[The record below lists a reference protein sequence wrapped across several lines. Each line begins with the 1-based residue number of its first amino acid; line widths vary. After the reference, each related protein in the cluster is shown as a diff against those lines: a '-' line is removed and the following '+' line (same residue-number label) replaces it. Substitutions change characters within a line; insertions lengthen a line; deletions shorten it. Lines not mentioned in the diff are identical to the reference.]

1 MNKLKILFISL
12 LLVSLSIKADDIND
26 VVTFAQVDP
35 FMKVFPESSFFNEFN
50 DTVEVAAGEHATFQ
64 FVVRSGKTLKNLCI
78 NVSDFKNLSGVSL
91 SDIRTGFVDYVQ
103 SSRKVPERA
112 NDALT
117 PLSDYYPDPII
128 EKNNWQTQR
137 DMAQPMW
144 VTLSVPKTAHAGVY
158 KAKFELKG
166 LVSDKSFTLS
176 KDICVKVYPV
186 VMENPSLHVTN
197 WFHTDKTKLKVY
209 SPDKNIEQY
218 SAGYWRMV
226 NQIARWQKECYSN
239 VIILSPLDHVE
250 FSMNKDSV
258 YAFDFTHFDQMIDAF
273 NKSGMLK
280 MIEGG
285 HIGGRMG
292 DWDSQFGVSVPII
305 KGKEKTLVK
314 MDIES
319 QQARNFYQQFMP
331 ALYNHMKKRYPD
343 LEYSQHIADEPIS
356 SNINSYVKIAKF
368 VKKLCPG
375 IKLIEACHTHDLDN
389 VIDIWVPQ
397 LNFYREGYD
406 FYCKRQQAGDKV
418 WFYTCLSPQGNYAN
432 RFIELPL
439 IKTRLVHWLNFK
451 YGATGYLHWGFNAWF
466 NQNTYQTSGIIE
478 ESGNIMPGGDGWIV
492 YPKDG
497 KLYGSIRLE
506 AMRDGIADYTLL
518 SMLKKKNPALANELC
533 RLVVYG
539 WDKYDTDSSHFRSIR
554 HKILEALSK

>member
-1 MNKLKILFISL
+1 
-12 LLVSLSIKADDIND
+12 
-26 VVTFAQVDP
+26 
-35 FMKVFPESSFFNEFN
+35 
-50 DTVEVAAGEHATFQ
+50 
-64 FVVRSGKTLKNLCI
+64 
-78 NVSDFKNLSGVSL
+78 
-91 SDIRTGFVDYVQ
+91 
-103 SSRKVPERA
+103 
-112 NDALT
+112 
-117 PLSDYYPDPII
+117 
-128 EKNNWQTQR
+128 
-137 DMAQPMW
+137 
-144 VTLSVPKTAHAGVY
+144 
-158 KAKFELKG
+158 
-166 LVSDKSFTLS
+166 
-176 KDICVKVYPV
+176 
-186 VMENPSLHVTN
+186 
-197 WFHTDKTKLKVY
+197 
-209 SPDKNIEQY
+209 
-218 SAGYWRMV
+218 
-226 NQIARWQKECYSN
+226 
-239 VIILSPLDHVE
+239 
-250 FSMNKDSV
+250 
-258 YAFDFTHFDQMIDAF
+258 
-273 NKSGMLK
+273 
-280 MIEGG
+280 
-285 HIGGRMG
+285 
-292 DWDSQFGVSVPII
+292 VSVPII

-389 VIDIWVPQ
+389 VIDMWVPQ